1 MDLTMVLIAVLC
13 VGVLG
18 IMIYLAPAVKK
29 WAESKG
35 LPVESILD
43 SAEVVTKIAEQIGK
57 TMFPA
62 QATVIDLVSKS
73 AQLAVN
79 YAEQL
84 YKSNQCTSEE
94 RKDKAIEFVKMSLN
108 DAGVPVDQQK
118 EEFIEKVV
126 ESAVYALPKTNK

>member
-1 MDLTMVLIAVLC
+1 
-13 VGVLG
+13 
-18 IMIYLAPAVKK
+18 MIYLAPAVKK